1 MRYRKLALMPGTN
14 VFNYTGGDYTFG
26 NGAADFWIDVPD
38 APAQAALTRMY
49 LFLGDWFLDTSDGTP
64 WNTQVLG
71 HYTRNTRDPA
81 IQSRILGTQGVSA
94 ILSYSSNV
102 VRDTRAFTV
111 NCEIDTI
118 YGGVTIPVP
127 AIKAP
132 VAIPAIPPSAAGY
145 STTYTVLLDA

>member
-1 MRYRKLALMPGTN
+1 MRYRKLAQTPGTN
-14 VFNYTGGDYTFG
+14 VFNFQGGDYTFG
-26 NGAADFWIDVPD
+26 AGAADFYIDVPE

-71 HYTRNTRDPA
+71 YYTANTRDPV

-102 VRDTRAFTV
+102 VRDARSFTV
-111 NCEIDTI
+111 NAQIDTI
-118 YGGVTIPVP
+118 YG
-127 AIKAP
+127 AA
-132 VAIPAIPPSAAGY
+132 AIPGP
-145 STTYTVLLDA
+145 L